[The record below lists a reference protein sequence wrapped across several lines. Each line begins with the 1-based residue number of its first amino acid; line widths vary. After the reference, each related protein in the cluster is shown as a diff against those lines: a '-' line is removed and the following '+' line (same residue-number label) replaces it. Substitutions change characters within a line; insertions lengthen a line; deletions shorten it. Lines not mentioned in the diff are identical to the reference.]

1 MAKSIQNLDKGY
13 QSEISYQQKMIKNLH
28 HWQSLFSMIVGLS
41 ILLTYFFVHRN
52 VWLFGTG
59 LVLGTINI
67 LIVFIIGYAIYR
79 GQQNVSVIV
88 ERYDELVKPK

>member
-1 MAKSIQNLDKGY
+1 
-13 QSEISYQQKMIKNLH
+13 
-28 HWQSLFSMIVGLS
+28 MIVGLS

>member
-13 QSEISYQQKMIKNLH
+13 QSEISYQQKMIKNLQ
-28 HWQSLFSMIVGLS
+28 HWQSFFSMIVCLS

-88 ERYDELVKPK
+88 ERYDEVVKPK

>member
-13 QSEISYQQKMIKNLH
+13 QSEISYQQKMIKNLQ
-28 HWQSLFSMIVGLS
+28 HWQSFFSMIVGLS

-59 LVLGTINI
+59 VVLGTINI
-67 LIVFIIGYAIYR
+67 LIVFIIGHAIYR

>member
-13 QSEISYQQKMIKNLH
+13 QSEISYQQKMIKNLQ
-28 HWQSLFSMIVGLS
+28 HWQSFFSMIVGLS

-67 LIVFIIGYAIYR
+67 LIAFIIGYAIYR